1 MQVYPYNSAYELAR
15 ANQVFFN
22 VSNPSD
28 KPMKVQLMEGL
39 PDRRLVCQ
47 DKLRRESEIW
57 HGPHLVKLCGED
69 HNMLE
74 GCNQSTFVFPESA
87 ADTMVIPPGATVS
100 AGPIYFMPKHK
111 GWYCGEFF
119 LRNNLTGVT
128 PVMMYGEGASA
139 ELAFKTKAGK
149 EIAPGFLFKIDGL
162 DKVIALGEDKMKRS
176 IRVVG
181 DRYPDIKVFDG
192 WKALTGSTTKVPI
205 YQRPVRA

>member
-28 KPMKVQLMEGL
+28 RPMKIQLMEGL
-39 PDRRLVCQ
+39 PDRRPVCM
-47 DKLRRESEIW
+47 DRLRRESETW
-57 HGPHLVKLCGED
+57 RGAHLVKLCGED

-87 ADTMVIPPGATVS
+87 ADTMVVPPGATVS
-100 AGPIYFMPKHK
+100 AGPVYFMPKQK

-128 PVMMYGEGASA
+128 PVMVYGEGASA

-149 EIAPGFLFKIDGL
+149 EIAAGFLFKIAGL
-162 DKVIALGEDKMKRS
+162 NKVIALGEERMKRS

-181 DRYPDIKVFDG
+181 DRYPDITVFNG
-192 WKALTGSTTKVPI
+192 TKTLMGTTTEAPI
-205 YQRPVRA
+205 YERPVRP